1 MIKHI
6 SLCIPYYNTF
16 DLTKQTIDILIKS
29 KFINEIIISD
39 DCSSE
44 PFVYNH
50 PKVKIYRNSINLG
63 ALKNKFN
70 TVKYACNKWV
80 YLLDSD
86 NFIELKVLNK
96 LSKDFKN
103 KKLNKNYYYSPS
115 RLILKNINLDKKLD
129 NKVINYNF
137 KQRIINFDLVKQ
149 YLGKVKYFDWFLNT
163 GNFFINRY
171 QYIKCAKIIFSD
183 KQLQQTEADAMVF
196 AYYWLKSGKKIKIL
210 KNFYYFHR
218 VLKGSYSHHP
228 NNNKSLN
235 IYKNFFLNESPK
247 KNIFLTNI
255 IKFFKK

>member
-1 MIKHI
+1 MFKYI

-16 DLTKQTIDILIKS
+16 DLTKETVDTLIKS

-39 DCSSE
+39 DCSKK

-50 PKVKIYRNSINLG
+50 PKVKIYRNRKNLG
-63 ALKNKFN
+63 ALKNKFK
-70 TVKYACNKWV
+70 TVQYASNKWV

-96 LSKDFKN
+96 LFKTFKN

-129 NKVINYNF
+129 NKIINYNF
-137 KQRIINFDLVKQ
+137 KHRIINFNLVKQ

-163 GNFFINRY
+163 GNFIINRY
-171 QYIKCAKIIFSD
+171 NYIKCGKKIFRD
-183 KQLQQTEADAMVF
+183 KKLEQTEADALVF
-196 AYYWLKSGKKIKIL
+196 AYYWLKSEKKIKIL
-210 KNFYYFHR
+210 NNFYYFHR

-228 NNNKSLN
+228 NNSNSLN
-235 IYKNFFLNESPK
+235 IYKKLFLNECAEQ
-247 KNIFLTNI
+247 NTFLKSI
-255 IKFFKK
+255 IKFLK